1 MRHAIL
7 AFALPTL
14 LLAAAST
21 MAEQAPA
28 TGQAAQDSQATPD
41 VATFDKQAEQIRQN
55 MKTMQ
60 DEMDK
65 IRQTQDPQA
74 RQKLLQEHWT
84 TMQSTMA
91 MMGGMCCGQSMMG
104 TDGSMMGSSGHMMGG
119 HMMGM
124 MGDYTNLS
132 PEQMKQRQYMM
143 GQYMGMQQ
151 MMMNQMMLHQNYMSP
166 Q

>member
-1 MRHAIL
+1 MRKTIL
-7 AFALPTL
+7 TFALPAL
-14 LLAAAST
+14 LLAATST

-28 TGQAAQDSQATPD
+28 TGRPAQDTQAAPD
-41 VATFDKQAEQIRQN
+41 IAAFDKQAEQIRQH

-84 TMQSTMA
+84 TMQSTMEI
-91 MMGGMCCGQSMMG
+91 MGDMCCGQSMMG
-104 TDGSMMGSSGHMMGG
+104 SGGSMMGDGHMMSG

-124 MGDYTNLS
+124 MGDYTNLT

-143 GQYMGMQQ
+143 GQYMGLQQ
-151 MMMNQMMLHQNYMSP
+151 MMMNQMMMHQHYMSP